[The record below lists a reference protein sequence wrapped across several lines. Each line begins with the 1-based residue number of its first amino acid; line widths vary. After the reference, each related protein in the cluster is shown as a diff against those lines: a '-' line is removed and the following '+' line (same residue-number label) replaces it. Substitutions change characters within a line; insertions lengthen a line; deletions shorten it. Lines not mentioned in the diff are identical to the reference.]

1 MNEQNK
7 ENRSNRGHK
16 GDNDNMIKK
25 AMDKVSDKVGD
36 MKDRMTK

>member
-16 GDNDNMIKK
+16 GDNNMVKK
-25 AMDKVSDKVGD
+25 AMNKVSEKVED
-36 MKDRMTK
+36 MKDKMRK